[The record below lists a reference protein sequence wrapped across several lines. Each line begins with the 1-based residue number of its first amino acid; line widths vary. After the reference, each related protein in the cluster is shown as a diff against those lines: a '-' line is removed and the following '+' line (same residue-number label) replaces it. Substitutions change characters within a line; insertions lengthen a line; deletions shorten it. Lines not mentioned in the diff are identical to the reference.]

1 MIRLRPQIP
10 LVRASAYAKAPA
22 DRSADRTG
30 KTSWFFSLMT
40 DDWCPLCLMT
50 GDPPA
55 LRVLGY
61 GGQAGD

>member
-22 DRSADRTG
+22 DRTA

-40 DDWCPLCLMT
+40 DDWCLMT
-50 GDPPA
+50 GDPPALA